1 VNRIRRR
8 AAAVLAMGGCAVAV
22 AQPAAAQS
30 PTISAYSG
38 NGPSVQTKVD
48 TPAHDTLPF
57 TGVDVGLVV
66 GAGLALSGAGF
77 ALRRVTL
84 ARR

>member
-1 VNRIRRR
+1 MNRIRRR
-8 AAAVLAMGGCAVAV
+8 AAGVLAVAGCAAAA

-38 NGPSVQTKVD
+38 NGPSVQTKVE
-48 TPAHDTLPF
+48 TPARDTLPF

-66 GAGLALSGAGF
+66 GAGIALSGAGL
-77 ALRRVTL
+77 ALRRVAL

>member
-8 AAAVLAMGGCAVAV
+8 VVGVLAVAGCAAAV

-38 NGPSVQTKVD
+38 SGPSVQTNVE
-48 TPAHDTLPF
+48 PHNSLPF

-66 GAGLALSGAGF
+66 GAGVALAGAGL
-77 ALRRVTL
+77 ALRRV
-84 ARR
+84 AVVRR